1 MMEHGPLLW
10 TCCFTLIK
18 NVKYTQFKRTITS
31 PVTDDKGQHP
41 ADLMGALSEGT
52 GLTDSPP
59 RPVSRMKLGFRFIK
73 QPTSAGP

>member
-41 ADLMGALSEGT
+41 ADLMGHFINEEIVGRKAKKG
-52 GLTDSPP
+52 PQ
-59 RPVSRMKLGFRFIK
+59 SRR
-73 QPTSAGP
+73 Q